1 LETVVWFLIAFLSG
15 SIPFS
20 LLVGKLAGAGDIRVY
35 GDHNPGAMNVRRAL
49 GWRWFT
55 AAMLLDAFKGA
66 IPVGLAYFS
75 QGLSGWSLILTA
87 VAPLLGHAFSPWL
100 RLRGGKAV
108 TTTFGVWT
116 GLTLYAA
123 PILFGMLLGLAFA
136 VVRVSGWAV
145 LLAFFGLGVLIT
157 ILYGPAHPEFL
168 AVWLVNALVLVFK
181 HREDLHR
188 PPGLRPWLLKRLGRA
203 E

>member
-1 LETVVWFLIAFLSG
+1 
-15 SIPFS
+15 
-20 LLVGKLAGAGDIRVY
+20 
-35 GDHNPGAMNVRRAL
+35 MNVRRAL

-66 IPVGLAYFS
+66 VPVGLAYFIQS
-75 QGLSGWSLILTA
+75 LSGWDLVFTA
-87 VAPLLGHAFSPWL
+87 VAPVLGHAFSPWL

-108 TTTFGVWT
+108 TTTFGVWA

-123 PILFGMLLGLAFA
+123 PILFGVLLGLAYA

-145 LLAFFGLGVLIT
+145 LLAFTGLGVLIT
-157 ILYGPAHPEFL
+157 IFYVPEHPEFL
-168 AVWLVNALVLVFK
+168 AVWLVNALVLAFK
-181 HREDLHR
+181 HREDLR
-188 PPGLRPWLLKRLGRA
+188 KAPGLRPWLLNRLGRA